1 MNKIINIE
9 TSVIKIPLKRTF
21 TTAVRSTNHI
31 DTIIVKLTLDN
42 GTVGI
47 GAAPATTAITG
58 DTISGMGFIIN
69 ELFAPVIISSELSD
83 YEQVLKLAF
92 SRASFNTGAKMAV
105 DLAFHDLLA
114 KQQGTSVAKYLGAK
128 TNVLETD
135 VLETDVSI
143 SCGSIKETIANIRD
157 GVELGF
163 NAIKVKTG
171 ADFTRDIE
179 LLKHI
184 EKEFS
189 TNIKF
194 RFDANQGWTEMQAR
208 QFIEELNKYDINTEL
223 VEQPV
228 KSYDVKGMK
237 NITQFSN
244 IPILADESVFSV
256 ADAER
261 LIDEKACNMLNI
273 KLAKTGG
280 ILEAKKIKAL
290 ADEAG
295 LPCMIGCMAEAPIG
309 MVAATSFALAENI
322 TMADLDFLDWVDSS
336 YHGDSVYFDTPNIV
350 LKDGVLGL
358 GFNFLK

>member
-1 MNKIINIE
+1 MNKITSLK

-31 DTIIVKLTLDN
+31 DTIIIKLVLDN
-42 GTVGI
+42 GTIGF

-58 DTISGMGFIIN
+58 DTISGMEFIIN
-69 ELFAPVIISSELSD
+69 ELFTPVIIGSDLSD

-92 SRASFNTGAKMAV
+92 SRASFNTGAKTAI

-114 KQQGTSVAKYLGAK
+114 KQQETSVAKYLGAK
-128 TNVLETD
+128 SN

-143 SCGSIKETIANIRD
+143 SCGTIAETIINIRD
-157 GVELGF
+157 GVEAGF
-163 NAIKVKTG
+163 RAIKVKTG
-171 ADFTRDIE
+171 ADFVRDMA
-179 LLKHI
+179 LLPQL
-184 EKEFS
+184 ENEF
-189 TNIKF
+189 TTATKF
-194 RFDANQGWTEMQAR
+194 RFDANQGWTEKQTR
-208 QFIEELNKYDINTEL
+208 QFIEELNKYSINTEL

-228 KSYDVKGMK
+228 KNYNVKAMK

-261 LIDEKACNMLNI
+261 LIDENACNMLNI

-280 ILEAKKIKAL
+280 ILEAKKIKTL

-295 LPCMIGCMAEAPIG
+295 LSCMIGCMAEAPIG
-309 MVAATSFALAENI
+309 MVAATSFALAEGI
-322 TMADLDFLDWVDSS
+322 VMADLDFLDWVDSS
-336 YHGDSVYFDTPNIV
+336 YHGDSVYFNTPNIV
-350 LKDGVLGL
+350 LKDDVLGF
-358 GFNFLK
+358 GFSF

>member
-9 TSVIKIPLKRTF
+9 TSVIKTPLKRTF
-21 TTAVRSTNHI
+21 ITAVRSTNHI

-42 GTVGI
+42 GTIGI

-58 DTISGMGFIIN
+58 DTIAGMVFIIN

-92 SRASFNTGAKMAV
+92 CRASFNTGAKMAV

-114 KQQGTSVAKYLGAK
+114 KMYCKYGQQGISVAKYLGAK
-128 TNVLETD
+128 SN

-143 SCGSIKETIANIRD
+143 SCGPIKDTIANIRN

-189 TNIKF
+189 TATKF
-194 RFDANQGWTEMQAR
+194 RFDANQGWTEMQTR
-208 QFIEELNKYDINTEL
+208 QFIEELNKYSINTEL

-228 KSYDVKGMK
+228 KSYDVKAMK
-237 NITQFSN
+237 SITQFSN

-261 LIDEKACNMLNI
+261 LINEEACNMFNI

-280 ILEAKKIKAL
+280 ILEAKKIKAV
-290 ADEAG
+290 ADNAG
-295 LPCMIGCMAEAPIG
+295 FTCMIGCMAEAPVG

-322 TMADLDFLDWVDSS
+322 TIADLDFLDWVDSS

-350 LKDGVLGL
+350 LKDSVK
-358 GFNFLK
+358 GFGFVF

>member
-9 TSVIKIPLKRTF
+9 TSVIKIALKRTF

-31 DTIIVKLTLDN
+31 DTIIIKLTLDN
-42 GTVGI
+42 GTIGF
-47 GAAPATTAITG
+47 GAAPATTVITG
-58 DTISGMGFIIN
+58 DTIQGMDFIIN
-69 ELFAPVIISSELSD
+69 ELFAPVIVGSDLSD
-83 YEQVLKLAF
+83 YEQVLNLAF
-92 SRASFNTGAKMAV
+92 SRASFNTGAKMAI

-128 TNVLETD
+128 SNI
-135 VLETDVSI
+135 LETDVSI
-143 SCGSIKETIANIRD
+143 SCGNIAETIGNIRD
-157 GVELGF
+157 GVNAGF
-163 NAIKVKTG
+163 HAIKVKTG
-171 ADFTRDIE
+171 ADFARDIA
-179 LLKHI
+179 LLSHL
-184 EKEFS
+184 EKEF
-189 TNIKF
+189 TTATKF
-194 RFDANQGWTEMQAR
+194 RFDANQGWTELQTR
-208 QFIEELNKYDINTEL
+208 QFIEELNKYSINTEL

-228 KSYDVKGMK
+228 KSYDIKAMR

-256 ADAER
+256 ADAQR
-261 LIDEKACNMLNI
+261 LIDENACNMLNI

-309 MVAATSFALAENI
+309 MVAATSFALAEGI
-322 TMADLDFLDWVDSS
+322 VMADLDFLDWVDSS

-350 LKDGVLGL
+350 LKDDVLGF
-358 GFNFLK
+358 GFSF